1 MGAPSLEYH
10 LENPSAGQC
19 SWPWISCEACPDC
32 SSGKYKELF
41 IFTLP
46 LANFPSLFNWL
57 FCLTSLLCFVD
68 ENFWLSRVSP
78 TFIQRSLAPKES
90 QPLPTGSN
98 FKMNV
103 ADVLKLFSLLLVSWS
118 IYHGLLQ
125 TIEFYESAMTSRQ
138 NTLITPIMIF
148 FRDIKTKNIL
158 VKRDGSCAIADFGL
172 AVR

>member
-1 MGAPSLEYH
+1 M
-10 LENPSAGQC
+10 
-19 SWPWISCEACPDC
+19 
-32 SSGKYKELF
+32 
-41 IFTLP
+41 
-46 LANFPSLFNWL
+46 ANFPNLFNRLIAW
-57 FCLTSLLCFVD
+57 LLCCVSWMKTLTIWND
-68 ENFWLSRVSP
+68 IICNISSNIKWKLWLSRVSP